1 MNGFVDCLCC
11 VGSPPPWP
19 AAYIGKIKQEANVK
33 LYNMVV
39 YERHYSNAGM
49 RILNYLPIFNC

>member
-33 LYNMVV
+33 LWLYM
-39 YERHYSNAGM
+39 NATI
-49 RILNYLPIFNC
+49 RTQACTF